1 VNLSNPSEAS
11 IADAQGVGTI
21 LNDDFPILWT
31 EENSEQAIAL
41 ETIMLVRDPFT
52 LTRPFGFGSDL
63 RTRVTLFVR
72 KLELL
77 AGEDLSVVTAQGE
90 DELGIVHL
98 LQVEEVSLVPN
109 VDQTSQV
116 VVRLPD
122 SMGLARE
129 LRIKITVR
137 GVASNLGLIN
147 ISP

>member
-1 VNLSNPSEAS
+1 MNLSNPSEAS